1 MNRADVIKKTAR
13 EKSTT
18 LWRTFHS
25 HPGLVQT
32 QPSTRHFRQL
42 VARVTEE
49 NEIGGGVVAMV
60 GALTRHQFYVGAFF
74 FFSFYFYCTVVYFF
88 DESGRS
94 FAN

>member
-18 LWRTFHS
+18 LWRTFTRTLDS
-25 HPGLVQT
+25 YKR

-60 GALTRHQFYVGAFF
+60 GALTRHQFY
-74 FFSFYFYCTVVYFF
+74 
-88 DESGRS
+88 
-94 FAN
+94 